1 MQGAVDTWIYR
12 LRLTRPALLAEG
24 ATPEEE
30 AAIGRHF
37 AWLQGHLAAGTVLM
51 AGRTTDLHPE
61 GMGLVLFRAPDEAAA
76 RAFAAAD
83 PAVEA
88 GVMTSLCFPFRVALV
103 NAGALDPDQP

>member
-1 MQGAVDTWIYR
+1 MDTWLYR
-12 LRLTRPALLAEG
+12 LRLTRPALLTDG

-37 AWLQGHLAAGTVLM
+37 VRLKEWTAAGRVLL
-51 AGRTTDLHPE
+51 AGRTIDLDPE
-61 GMGLVLFRAPDEAAA
+61 GMGIVIFRAAGAEEA

-88 GVMTSLCFPFRVALV
+88 GVMTALCFPFSVALV
-103 NAGALDPDQP
+103 NPAAFSENGTA